1 MITVVEKKNHNDV
14 IGGKKNTISQINL
27 ISLHVNRFWHIQQTK
42 DTYVHGDWKSFQP
55 QVYQNLRKRTITQHF
70 CDYLKCNQSKL
81 VTHKYPC
88 KNYVYID
95 KIQIQI

>member
-1 MITVVEKKNHNDV
+1 MITVVEKKSQWRHW
-14 IGGKKNTISQINL
+14 KKNTISQINL

-55 QVYQNLRKRTITQHF
+55 QVYQN
-70 CDYLKCNQSKL
+70 QSKL
-81 VTHKYPC
+81 VTHTLIPMQKLRTLKYI
-88 KNYVYID
+88 N